1 MNVIEA
7 SVGHDHHT
15 IRGQCFGWSQI
26 RRSVNARDED
36 HIGWIERLY
45 KSRLKY
51 FAPARLRARL
61 ENGPD
66 TRVRMALADG
76 TQCFLNRGRMMRK
89 VVIHDD
95 SLHFTANLEPALDA
109 FK

>member
-1 MNVIEA
+1 M
-7 SVGHDHHT
+7 
-15 IRGQCFGWSQI
+15 

-76 TQCFLNRGRMMRK
+76 TQCFLNGRRMMRK
-89 VVIHDD
+89 VAYTTNSINSTPNRKLPLTPLNRGNAVAIT
-95 SLHFTANLEPALDA
+95 SIRNS
-109 FK
+109 KIY

>member
-1 MNVIEA
+1 M
-7 SVGHDHHT
+7 
-15 IRGQCFGWSQI
+15 

-51 FAPARLRARL
+51 FAPAGLRAGL

-76 TQCFLNRGRMMRK
+76 TQCFLNGGRMMRK
-89 VVIHDD
+89 VVVHDD
-95 SLHFTANLEPALDA
+95 SIHFTANLEPSLDA
-109 FK
+109 FKSGKGAANDLLRGFTISVNGNRT

>member
-1 MNVIEA
+1 M
-7 SVGHDHHT
+7 
-15 IRGQCFGWSQI
+15 
-26 RRSVNARDED
+26 RRSVIARHED
-36 HIGWIERLY
+36 HIGGIERLY

-76 TQCFLNRGRMMRK
+76 TQCFLNGRRMMRK
-89 VVIHDD
+89 VVVHDD
-95 SLHFTANLEPALDA
+95 SIHFTANLEPALDA
-109 FK
+109 LKRGKSVANDIIRVSQIT